1 MAARPSGGEQR
12 RNAILDG
19 AQEVFTKMGIGKAR
33 MDDIARQSGLSKGT
47 LYLYFENKEG
57 LVTAILERLFSGA
70 FRRLENYTST
80 ETTAEQTVMSFT
92 EDAIRGYLGMLRMT
106 PVVFEF
112 LSLAF
117 RNKTVQKAM
126 RSYLKVYMKNLVPII
141 ERGVETKEFRE
152 VDAQEIAIAIAAILE
167 GTVLL
172 WAYDRTLID
181 VQRHIRSSI
190 RALLDGVRSPA

>member
-33 MDDIARQSGLSKGT
+33 MDDIARQSNLSKGT
-47 LYLYFENKEG
+47 LYLYFESKES
-57 LVTAILERLFSGA
+57 LVIAILERIFAGA
-70 FRRLENYTST
+70 FKRLERRRTT
-80 ETTAEQTVMSFT
+80 EPTAEQAVLRFT
-92 EDAIRGYLGMLRMT
+92 EDAIHSYLNMLRIT

-117 RNKTVQKAM
+117 RNKAVQKAM
-126 RSYLKVYMKNLVPII
+126 KSYLNVYMKSLVPII
-141 ERGVETKEFRE
+141 QRGVETGEFRQ
-152 VDAQEIAIAIAAILE
+152 VDAQEIAIAIGAILE

-172 WAYDRTLID
+172 WAYDRKLID
-181 VQRHIRSSI
+181 VERHIRSGI
-190 RALLDGVRSPA
+190 RVLVDGIRSPR